1 MFHCYHKGMNET
13 HPVHLHGHQFHVV
26 KIGYPKYD
34 EVTGIATARNPDIQ
48 CLDFDCTKATWTVP
62 GWRNGVPDLN
72 LKDPPIKDTVNIPW
86 GGYVIVRF
94 IADNPG
100 TYMVF

>member
-1 MFHCYHKGMNET
+1 MKET
-13 HPVHLHGHQFHVV
+13 HPVHLHGHQFHVI

-34 EVTGIATARNPDIQ
+34 EVTGIATARNSDIQ
-48 CLDFDCTKATWTVP
+48 CLDYDCTKAT
-62 GWRNGVPDLN
+62 WRNGVPDLN
-72 LKDPPIKDTVNIPW
+72 LKNPPIKDTVNIPW

-100 TYMVF
+100 S